1 MLIADHLSIGYG
13 YGIEEAVEAANLEW
27 GTNYTQCKSISM
39 LIY

>member
-13 YGIEEAVEAANLEW
+13 YGIEEAEAANLEW